1 MKINI
6 TNKQYDILKTVAL
19 ILTPVLAFLASLVNI
34 WGFPHGEQIVA
45 TLTAIDTLVGAVV
58 VVANKAYK
66 GGV

>member
-1 MKINI
+1 M
-6 TNKQYDILKTVAL
+6 TNKQYDTLKTVAL

-58 VVANKAYK
+58 VVTNRNYK
-66 GGV
+66 GDV

>member
-1 MKINI
+1 M
-6 TNKQYDILKTVAL
+6 TNKQYDTLKTVAL

-58 VVANKAYK
+58 VVTNRNYK
-66 GGV
+66 GG

>member
-1 MKINI
+1 M
-6 TNKQYDILKTVAL
+6 TNQQYDTLKTVAL

-58 VVANKAYK
+58 VVTNRNYK
-66 GGV
+66 GDV

>member
-1 MKINI
+1 M
-6 TNKQYDILKTVAL
+6 TNQQYDTLKTVAL

-58 VVANKAYK
+58 VVTNKAHK
-66 GGV
+66 GG

>member
-1 MKINI
+1 M
-6 TNKQYDILKTVAL
+6 TNQQYDTLKTVAL

-58 VVANKAYK
+58 VVTNRNYK
-66 GGV
+66 GGA

>member
-1 MKINI
+1 M
-6 TNKQYDILKTVAL
+6 TNQQYDTLKTVAL

-58 VVANKAYK
+58 VATNRKYK
-66 GGV
+66 GG

>member
-1 MKINI
+1 M
-6 TNKQYDILKTVAL
+6 TNQQYDALKTVAL

-58 VVANKAYK
+58 VVTNRKYK
-66 GGV
+66 GG